1 MKKLT
6 AILLIVAMLL
16 TLGACSKKSDDAN
29 GPIKIGVVGAR
40 TGESSLWGDVMYHTV
55 QLLADEVNENGGL
68 LGGRKIEILS
78 YDNRDD
84 VVETTNVARKAIL
97 NDGVCA
103 FIGCE
108 ASATTIALVDVAT
121 EYKVPVISTIATNT
135 KVTMTDDGKVRPY
148 AFRACLNDPQSG
160 TILGQYTVEKLGY
173 KNVAIIYEIGSDFS
187 LGVSGQYAAAVE
199 AAGGTVVAKEAY
211 NTGDVDYRAVLTKIK
226 ESGDFDCLYMATSY
240 HKQIGLIAN
249 QARELGITQPLLST
263 EGTMSG
269 GIFEIAGDNVNGI
282 IFNVAC
288 VTEAPGVDELLE
300 KFIARW
306 GYDPSIDAAPDC
318 YMACDAFKLLTGA
331 IEKAGSTDSVAIR
344 DALETTKDLQGLTC
358 TITIDP
364 ATHNVYR
371 QVPIYQIVDGE
382 FKQLE
387 LYDLHA

>member
-6 AILLIVAMLL
+6 AILLIVAMML
-16 TLGACSKKSDDAN
+16 TLGACSKKSDDADDS
-29 GPIKIGVVGAR
+29 IKIGVMSTR
-40 TGESSLWGDVMYHTV
+40 TGENSLWGDVIYQTV
-55 QLLADEVNENGGL
+55 QLLADDVNENGGL

-121 EYKVPVISTIATNT
+121 EYKVPVISTMATNT

-148 AFRACLNDPQSG
+148 GFRACLSDPQSG

-226 ESGDFDCLYMATSY
+226 ESGDFDCLYIAAGY
-240 HKQIGLIAN
+240 YKQIGLIAN

-288 VTEAPGVDELLE
+288 VTKAPGVDELLE

>member
-1 MKKLT
+1 MKKWT
-6 AILLIVAMLL
+6 AILLSVAMIV
-16 TLGACSKKSDDAN
+16 TLGACGKKADDAN

-68 LGGRKIEILS
+68 LGGRQIQIMS

-84 VVETTNVARKAIL
+84 AVETTNVARKAIL

-108 ASATTIALVDVAT
+108 ASSTTIALVDVAT
-121 EYKVPVISTIATNT
+121 EYKVPVVSTMATNT

-160 TILGQYTVEKLGY
+160 TILGQYTVEKLGF
-173 KNVAIIYEIGSDFS
+173 KKVAIIYEIGSDFS

-199 AAGGTVVAKEAY
+199 AAGGTVIAKEAY

-226 ESGDFDCLYMATSY
+226 ESGDFDCLYIAAGY
-240 HKQIGLIAN
+240 YKQIGLIAN
-249 QARELGITQPLLST
+249 QARELGITQQLLAT
-263 EGTMSG
+263 EGAMSG
-269 GIFEIAGDNVNGI
+269 GLIEIAGDNVNDN

-288 VTEAPGVDELLE
+288 VTEAPGIDDLLK

-306 GYDPSIDAAPDC
+306 RRRLIFGWR
-318 YMACDAFKLLTGA
+318 L
-331 IEKAGSTDSVAIR
+331 
-344 DALETTKDLQGLTC
+344 
-358 TITIDP
+358 
-364 ATHNVYR
+364 
-371 QVPIYQIVDGE
+371 
-382 FKQLE
+382 
-387 LYDLHA
+387 